1 MRTYA
6 IRSKRSCGDSRKCA
20 DMPAIPNR
28 SALSKHWDLDSGTVF
43 LNHGSFGACLKT
55 ILDNQ
60 SQLRLQLERD
70 PVKFMESEGR
80 ELWSQALNILSDFIN
95 ADPEGMAFVT
105 NATSGVNTVLKSL
118 DLKPGDEIIVPDHSY
133 QACWNAI
140 DFVTEKAGA
149 KTVVVPL
156 PFPVEND
163 QQIIDAILS
172 HTTPK
177 SRLALID
184 TVTSPTGL
192 LMPFEA
198 LTKALQSQGIDVLLD
213 AAHGPGIVP
222 LNIKELEPAYVTGNA
237 HKWLCTPKGSAFLY
251 VREDRRDKI
260 RPLCISHG
268 ASVPGTINEK
278 FRFEFDWP
286 GTQDVTAWLCIP
298 KAIEHVG
305 SMLDGEWP
313 AIMEHNS
320 QLAIAGREL
329 LLEVLGTPR
338 PSPDSMIVGL
348 AAVLLPGRGTLTA
361 SALEPDPLH
370 TRLYEKY
377 KIQVPVFG
385 WPHHDRRYL
394 RIASYL
400 YNSLEEY
407 EYLAEAL
414 KKEI

>member
-1 MRTYA
+1 MPHP
-6 IRSKRSCGDSRKCA
+6 KRST
-20 DMPAIPNR
+20 
-28 SALSKHWDLDSGTVF
+28 LSKHWSLDPNTIF
-43 LNHGSFGACLKT
+43 LNHGSFGACPQE
-55 ILDNQ
+55 ILDYQ
-60 SQLRLQLERD
+60 IQLRQKLESD
-70 PVKFMESEGR
+70 PVKFMETESKD
-80 ELWSQALNILSDFIN
+80 LWSEALNILSDFIN
-95 ADPEGMAFVT
+95 ADSEGMAFVT
-105 NATSGVNTVLKSL
+105 NATSGVNTVLKAL
-118 DLKPGDEIIVPDHSY
+118 DLQPDDEIIVPDHSY
-133 QACWNAI
+133 QACWNSV
-140 DFVTEKAGA
+140 DFVTEKTGS

-156 PFPVEND
+156 PFPIESD
-163 QQIIDAILS
+163 QQIIDTILS
-172 HTTPK
+172 HTTAK

-222 LNIKELEPAYVTGNA
+222 LNIEELKPAYATGNA

-251 VREDRRDKI
+251 VREDRREQI

-286 GTQDVTAWLCIP
+286 GTQDVTPWLCIP
-298 KAIEHVG
+298 KSIEYIG
-305 SMLDGEWP
+305 SMLDGGWP
-313 AIMEHNS
+313 AIMKQNS
-320 QLAIAGREL
+320 QMAVTGRKL
-329 LLEVLGTPR
+329 LLEVLDTPR

-400 YNSLEEY
+400 YNSIEEY